1 MRPDASS
8 LMSPVPCLVSLACVL
23 VMGCG
28 SGEISV
34 PCPKPPSYLDP
45 APAETVS
52 VGDSAYFWIPSNVDL
67 SKRVFLW
74 STTPSD
80 VAVVAYNADPK
91 RAKVWSVKRGTAQV
105 TAVDLNSPS
114 NCRDEW
120 EGELV
125 VR

>member
-1 MRPDASS
+1 MIPNGSG
-8 LMSPVPCLVSLACVL
+8 LMSRVSYLVLFVCALTV
-23 VMGCG
+23 GCG

-74 STTPSD
+74 STTPSN
-80 VAVVAYNADPK
+80 VAVVASNADPK